1 MPAEHCRNWIWLGS
15 RVVDVGTG
23 SGVLAIA
30 ARVLGAGEVIGID
43 DDPDAIQSAI
53 ENLARNP
60 GVDHVRFEVKD
71 LRAAPLPRT
80 DVITAN
86 LTGALLIRSADL
98 LLQAL
103 NAGGSLIVSG
113 LQSHERDDV
122 VRAFGNARVAWE
134 ATEEEWVGLIVIG
147 FRL

>member
-1 MPAEHCRNWIWLGS
+1 
-15 RVVDVGTG
+15 
-23 SGVLAIA
+23 
-30 ARVLGAGEVIGID
+30 VLGAGEVIGID

-122 VRAFGNARVAWE
+122 VQAFGNARVAWE
-134 ATEEEWVGLIVIG
+134 ATEEEWVGLIVRSG
-147 FRL
+147 ERSG